1 MADSVRGVRK
11 AGAAAPGTREERI
24 DLLGTAKLLQEGL
37 TEAACR
43 AVFLM
48 TRTTERAREW
58 TLKALADF
66 WTAVVLRAPPSL
78 TAALV
83 EAQESEVGGWPEIP
97 ATSRQGF
104 FRRCKDLSWEFFAGL
119 FREFEAGMARVAEAV
134 FVPEMAG
141 LRERF
146 AEVWAIDGSRLDA
159 VAHRLKILWDVRSPV
174 LPGCLEVCYDLF
186 RGIPR
191 VVLFHPDA
199 AEAEMRR
206 AEAVLP
212 RVPAGSLLL
221 GDRLYASV
229 KLFHSLSER
238 DVYGLF
244 RRNRTISLRKLRCLR
259 RRRAAEGVL
268 EDWLVEAGSGQTAPV
283 QELRLILFRGKGKA
297 RRELLTNDLDPQ
309 HLAAEEA
316 LDLYPFRWTIER
328 MYFDLK
334 EVLDLHCFYAGN
346 PNAVA
351 MQVYAAA
358 MVYAAM
364 RVAQGRAA
372 REAGVAP
379 EAISTAKLFPK
390 VAAASYSWTI
400 IQLTVDAMRRANPGV
415 PLRTPDWRRRAFA
428 SVPLSAVAVE
438 PRKGKRRKRRFCDA
452 RRHWKSFAH
461 VPGGPT
467 LIRELS

>member
-1 MADSVRGVRK
+1 MGGSVREV
-11 AGAAAPGTREERI
+11 RI
-24 DLLGTAKLLQEGL
+24 DLLETAKLLQEGL
-37 TEAACR
+37 TEAACE

-48 TRTTERAREW
+48 TRTTERTREW

-66 WTAVVLRAPPSL
+66 WTAVILRAPPSL
-78 TAALV
+78 TEALV

-97 ATSRQGF
+97 GTSKQGF

-119 FREFEAGMARVAEAV
+119 FREFQAAMARVAEV
-134 FVPEMAG
+134 GFVPEMAA
-141 LRERF
+141 LRDRF
-146 AEVWAIDGSRLDA
+146 VEVWAIDGSRLDA
-159 VAHRLKILWDVRSPV
+159 IAHRLKILWDVRSPV

-191 VVLFHPDA
+191 VVLFRPDA

-212 RVPAGSLLL
+212 QVPSGSLLL

-229 KLFHSLSER
+229 QLFQSLKER
-238 DVYGLF
+238 GIFGLF
-244 RRNRTISLRKLRCLR
+244 RRNRTISIRETRLLR
-259 RRRAAEGVL
+259 RRQVAGGKI

-283 QELRLILFRGKGKA
+283 QDLRLIVFRGKGKE
-297 RRELLTNDLDPQ
+297 RRDLLTNDLDPQ

-334 EVLDLHCFYAGN
+334 EVLNLHCFYAGN
-346 PNAVA
+346 PNAIA

-358 MVYAAM
+358 MVYVAM

-379 EAISTAKLFPK
+379 ETISPAKLFPK

-400 IQLTVDAMRRANPGV
+400 IQLTVEAMRRANPGV
-415 PLRTPDWRRRAFA
+415 ALKTPDWRRRAFA
-428 SVPLSAVAVE
+428 SVALAAVAVE
-438 PRKGKRRKRRFCDA
+438 PRKGRRRKRRFCNS
-452 RRHWKSFAH
+452 RRQWKSFAH
-461 VPGGPT
+461 VRGGPS
-467 LIRELS
+467 LIQESH

>member
-1 MADSVRGVRK
+1 MAGSVREV
-11 AGAAAPGTREERI
+11 RI
-24 DLLGTAKLLQEGL
+24 DLLETAKLLQEGL
-37 TEAACR
+37 TDAACQ
-43 AVFLM
+43 AVFVM
-48 TRTTERAREW
+48 TRTTERVREW

-66 WTAVVLRAPPSL
+66 WTAVILRAPPSL
-78 TAALV
+78 TTALV
-83 EAQESEVGGWPEIP
+83 EAQESGVGGWPEIP
-97 ATSRQGF
+97 ATSKQGF

-119 FREFEAGMARVAEAV
+119 FREFEAAMARVAEV
-134 FVPEMAG
+134 TFVPGMAG

-159 VAHRLKILWDVRSPV
+159 IAHRLKILWDVRSPV

-191 VVLFHPDA
+191 VVLFRPDA

-212 RVPAGSLLL
+212 LVPAGSLLL

-229 KLFHSLSER
+229 QLFQSLKER
-238 DVYGLF
+238 GLFGLF
-244 RRNRTISLRKLRCLR
+244 RRNRTLSIRETRLLR
-259 RRRAAEGVL
+259 RRQVAGGKV

-283 QELRLILFRGKGKA
+283 QELRLVVFRGKGKE

-309 HLAAEEA
+309 HLPAEEA
-316 LDLYPFRWTIER
+316 LDLYPLRWTIER

-334 EVLDLHCFYAGN
+334 EVLNLHCFYAGN

-358 MVYAAM
+358 MVYVAM

-379 EAISTAKLFPK
+379 ETISTAKLFPK
-390 VAAASYSWTI
+390 VAAASNSWTI
-400 IQLTVDAMRRANPGV
+400 IQLTVDAIGRANPGV
-415 PLRTPDWRRRAFA
+415 ALRSPDWRRRAFA
-428 SVPLSAVAVE
+428 SVPLAAVAVE
-438 PRKGKRRKRRFCDA
+438 PRKGRRRKRRFCA
-452 RRHWKSFAH
+452 SRRHWKSFAH
-461 VPGGPT
+461 VTGGAT

>member
-1 MADSVRGVRK
+1 VGGSVRNV
-11 AGAAAPGTREERI
+11 RI
-24 DLLGTAKLLQEGL
+24 DLLETAKLLQEGL
-37 TEAACR
+37 TEAACQ
-43 AVFLM
+43 AVFAM
-48 TRTTERAREW
+48 TRKTERVREW

-66 WTAVVLRAPPSL
+66 WTAVILRAPPSL
-78 TAALV
+78 TEALV
-83 EAQESEVGGWPEIP
+83 EAQESEVSGWPEIP
-97 ATSRQGF
+97 ATSKQGF

-119 FREFEAGMARVAEAV
+119 FREFQAATARVAEAG
-134 FVPEMAG
+134 FVPEMAA
-141 LRERF
+141 LRDRF
-146 AEVWAIDGSRLDA
+146 VEVWAIDGSRLDA
-159 VAHRLKILWDVRSPV
+159 IAHRLKILWDVRSPV

-191 VVLFHPDA
+191 VVLFRPDA

-212 RVPAGSLLL
+212 QVPSGSLLL

-229 KLFHSLSER
+229 QLFQSLKER
-238 DVYGLF
+238 GIFGLF
-244 RRNRTISLRKLRCLR
+244 RRNRTISIRETRLLR
-259 RRRAAEGVL
+259 RRQVAGGKI

-283 QELRLILFRGKGKA
+283 QELRLIVFKGKGKE

-334 EVLDLHCFYAGN
+334 EVLNLHCFYAGN

-358 MVYAAM
+358 MVYVAM

-379 EAISTAKLFPK
+379 ETISTAKLFPK

-400 IQLTVDAMRRANPGV
+400 IQLTVEAMRRANPGV
-415 PLRTPDWRRRAFA
+415 ALKTPDWRRRAFA
-428 SVPLSAVAVE
+428 SVTLAAVAVE
-438 PRKGKRRKRRFCDA
+438 PRKGKRRKRRFCNS
-452 RRHWKSFAH
+452 RRQWKSFAH
-461 VPGGPT
+461 VRGGPS
-467 LIRELS
+467 LIQESR